1 MSEKNVKHIKWMKR
15 AIHLASLGDGKTS
28 PNPMVGAVIVDDRVW
43 KKIKPNHQKIMMDI
57 ANDIG
62 QKYQQSGRE
71 MEKKAIEVMRQYG
84 MKIKKPSEE
93 EIAVWNN
100 FKDEITPDVV
110 ETFLST
116 EIYEKV
122 ISAINE

>member
-1 MSEKNVKHIKWMKR
+1 
-15 AIHLASLGDGKTS
+15 
-28 PNPMVGAVIVDDRVW
+28 
-43 KKIKPNHQKIMMDI
+43 
-57 ANDIG
+57 
-62 QKYQQSGRE
+62 
-71 MEKKAIEVMRQYG
+71 MEKKAIEVMQQYG
-84 MKIKKPSEE
+84 MKIKKPTEE
-93 EIAVWNN
+93 EIAVWSD

>member
-1 MSEKNVKHIKWMKR
+1 M
-15 AIHLASLGDGKTS
+15 
-28 PNPMVGAVIVDDRVW
+28 
-43 KKIKPNHQKIMMDI
+43 Q
-57 ANDIG
+57 
-62 QKYQQSGRE
+62 
-71 MEKKAIEVMRQYG
+71 QYG
-84 MKIKKPSEE
+84 MKIKKPTEE
-93 EIAVWNN
+93 EIAVWKD

>member
-1 MSEKNVKHIKWMKR
+1 
-15 AIHLASLGDGKTS
+15 
-28 PNPMVGAVIVDDRVW
+28 
-43 KKIKPNHQKIMMDI
+43 
-57 ANDIG
+57 
-62 QKYQQSGRE
+62 

-93 EIAVWNN
+93 EIAVWND

-116 EIYEKV
+116 DIYEKV
-122 ISAINE
+122 ISEINE